1 MRVEI
6 SAVFGVILIL
16 SAPIISASESSYS
29 FDEDGWLTQLA
40 GPERL
45 ALGDEFGCHGMPEA
59 NLLEDSGSVDA
70 CVTYLNERIAASKWG
85 ENPLTF
91 GVPDNSAEHPN
102 SQNLTDSLL
111 SLIHI

>member
-29 FDEDGWLTQLA
+29 FDDDGWLTQLA

-45 ALGDEFGCHGMPEA
+45 ALGDEFGCH
-59 NLLEDSGSVDA
+59 
-70 CVTYLNERIAASKWG
+70 LNSESFEEKIFHKRVLTSINHDHAHERTGIQRK
-85 ENPLTF
+85 NPT
-91 GVPDNSAEHPN
+91 
-102 SQNLTDSLL
+102 
-111 SLIHI
+111 